1 MISTMPS
8 MVESSMPISNSAI
21 ALPAAASDIIIYDNV
36 TLAEF
41 YRKVND
47 FSEEER
53 EIALSLIRKINKI
66 IGDDNVKIENI
77 ILLGPIVSEL
87 LKIANA
93 STDNRIKALTSAQ
106 KLAMPQSN
114 VFLQKINVDQSKVST
129 TTEEEVFESGMEAS
143 IFKDVQ
149 SSNRI
154 SVGNVIN
161 DKNHTNESI
170 SIDDIEVPYSPSF
183 ERKNKGNKAV
193 INQIKIG
200 ITGGSFSNKFNKTEG
215 E

>member
-1 MISTMPS
+1 
-8 MVESSMPISNSAI
+8 MPISNSAI